1 MLTSKQQDVLN
12 FIRTYTLRN
21 GISPTLQEIA
31 DGLNIRHRG
40 SISKHLSSLKDKGYI
55 NKSGTG
61 WRGFELSDMGDESG
75 KPFSLPMVGKIAAG
89 LPIEAIENRDELDL
103 YDYLLGP
110 NRFLLTVEG
119 DSMIDAGILN
129 GDIVIIQQQENANN
143 GEIVVALIDQQEA
156 TLKYFYRRSAGKVE
170 LMPDNP
176 KLEPIMYDGKRVK
189 IQGVLVAQLRK
200 YS

>member
-1 MLTSKQQDVLN
+1 MLTSKQQDVLD

-40 SISKHLSSLKDKGYI
+40 SISKHISTLRDKGYI
-55 NKSGTG
+55 HKPGSG
-61 WRGFELSDMGDESG
+61 WRGFELTEESTESS

-89 LPIEAIENRDELDL
+89 LPIEAIEHRDQLDL

-110 NRFLLTVEG
+110 NRFLLTIEG
-119 DSMIDAGILN
+119 DSMIDAGILD
-129 GDIVIIQQQENANN
+129 GDIVIIQQQDTASN
-143 GEIVVALIDQQEA
+143 GEIVVALIDQKEA
-156 TLKYFYRRSAGKVE
+156 TLKYFYRRDAGKVE

-176 KLEPIMYDGKRVK
+176 KLEPVMYKGDRVK

-200 YS
+200 Y

>member
-1 MLTSKQQDVLN
+1 MLTSKQQDVLD
-12 FIRTYTLRN
+12 FIRSYTLRN

-55 NKSGTG
+55 NKSGSG
-61 WRGFELSDMGDESG
+61 WRGFELTEDSSESSN
-75 KPFSLPMVGKIAAG
+75 PFSLPMVGKIAAG
-89 LPIEAIENRDELDL
+89 LPIEAIEHRDQLDL
-103 YDYLLGP
+103 HDYLLGP

-119 DSMIDAGILN
+119 DSMIDAGILD
-129 GDIVIIQQQENANN
+129 GDIVIIQQQEAANN
-143 GEIVVALIDQQEA
+143 GEIVVALIDQKEA
-156 TLKYFYRRSAGKVE
+156 TLKYFYRRDAGKVE

-176 KLEPIMYDGKRVK
+176 KLEPIMYDGQRVK

-200 YS
+200 Y